1 MSQGQG
7 SDFNEIAEQRF
18 KDGLECAKK
27 AIHYDEAKQ
36 FGGALSFYDEA
47 VEAFYQACQ
56 FDQKYIHIL
65 PQVEAYARR
74 AAEIRQAFSNN
85 SIGNEESI
93 RSFEFIYTSAYLIHT
108 CIMMSGYYS
117 VTLGIDSIPSML

>member
-1 MSQGQG
+1 MSRFGPRDFPTSRDMSQGEENDV
-7 SDFNEIAEQRF
+7 SEIAGQRF

-27 AIHYDEAKQ
+27 AIHYDNDKQ

-56 FDQKYIHIL
+56 FDQKYVHIL

-74 AAEIRQAFSNN
+74 AAEIRHAFSTN
-85 SIGNEESI
+85 STGN
-93 RSFEFIYTSAYLIHT
+93 
-108 CIMMSGYYS
+108 
-117 VTLGIDSIPSML
+117 GI

>member
-1 MSQGQG
+1 MSQAEG
-7 SDFNEIAEQRF
+7 SDSGGIAEQRF

-27 AIHYDEAKQ
+27 ATHYDNDKQ

-56 FDQKYIHIL
+56 LDQKYLHIL

-74 AAEIRQAFSNN
+74 ASEIRHAFSTNTT
-85 SIGNEESI
+85 GN
-93 RSFEFIYTSAYLIHT
+93 
-108 CIMMSGYYS
+108 
-117 VTLGIDSIPSML
+117 